1 MLTWRWVA
9 DEWPG
14 CLMLWMRRMFLLLYL
29 HGLFW
34 KSCLYFDRLV
44 LYGGINIR
52 DKEDWTDG
60 GGSYANM
67 MKKLE
72 SEAPMIVIYYYI
84 ILYRRI
90 KFKGS

>member
-1 MLTWRWVA
+1 
-9 DEWPG
+9 
-14 CLMLWMRRMFLLLYL
+14 MLWLLRMFLLLYWI
-29 HGLFW
+29 GLFW
-34 KSCLYFDRLV
+34 KSFLDFDRLT

-52 DKEDWTDG
+52 DKEDLIEGG

-72 SEAPMIVIYYYI
+72 SEAPMVVIYYYI

-90 KFKGS
+90 KFRGS